1 MHVFHVRYRNT
12 QGTLMRILTAASR
25 RGIDTPYVQAEPSGH
40 EHKVTLLMEVNQK
53 QVGQLSRDWYAIV
66 DVLDVHPAIA
76 VQEVGEHARASR
88 SIPASASFP
97 PASAVLVR
105 DGASQQAPA

>member
-1 MHVFHVRYRNT
+1 MHVFHIRYRNT

-25 RGIDTPYVQAEPSGH
+25 RAIDTPYVQAEPCGH
-40 EHKVTLLMEVNQK
+40 EHRVTLLMDVTQK

-76 VQEVGEHARASR
+76 VQEVGEHTRAARNVAVGA
-88 SIPASASFP
+88 PHP
-97 PASAVLVR
+97 PAPAVLAG
-105 DGASQQAPA
+105 DGVTQQALA

>member
-1 MHVFHVRYRNT
+1 MHVFHIRYRNT

-25 RGIDTPYVQAEPSGH
+25 RGIDTPYVQAEPSGY

-53 QVGQLSRDWYAIV
+53 QLGQLSRDWYAIV

-76 VQEVGEHARASR
+76 VEEIAEHTRPTRSVSAASPQPP
-88 SIPASASFP
+88 SPAI
-97 PASAVLVR
+97 LVR
-105 DGASQQAPA
+105 DTASQQALA

>member
-1 MHVFHVRYRNT
+1 MHVFHIRYRNT

-76 VQEVGEHARASR
+76 VQEIAEQTRVAREASVAA
-88 SIPASASFP
+88 PHP
-97 PASAVLVR
+97 PAPAILPTET
-105 DGASQQAPA
+105 ASHPALA